1 MVKKELFRSLRSILR
16 VYNKSGEPI
25 RAQYGLTEAELAVLD
40 FIGTNP
46 KLDTAR
52 DITEYRLIPKANVS
66 LAVDSL
72 VEKGLIYR
80 DQDELDRRR
89 IHLRLTELGESL
101 VPAIRRRRQEFQDV
115 VFGGFTLRQREE
127 YAKLSE
133 KILCNAQKYLE
144 EPEEE

>member
-16 VYNKSGEPI
+16 VYNKTGEPI
-25 RAQYGLTEAELAVLD
+25 RVRFGLTEAELAVLD

-52 DITEYRLIPKANVS
+52 DITEYRLMPKANVS

-72 VEKGLIYR
+72 VEKGLLAR
-80 DQDELDRRR
+80 EQDEADRRR

-101 VPAIRRRRQEFQDV
+101 VPAIRSRRQEFNDV
-115 VFGGFTLRQREE
+115 IFGGFTQRQREE

-133 KILCNAQKYLE
+133 KILNNARKYLE
-144 EPEEE
+144 DPEEE